1 MHLKKNFF
9 FFLVNSKQP
18 EKPWRAWLFEL
29 CVILRQATVHVNLT
43 RLYDSHWEQHSRSF
57 DFYSLQSPWIVV
69 VFSTLKRR
77 SPSFYIS
84 GITLEIRCSR
94 WTQWSFIS
102 LMMHSFTNAW
112 QQKATRC
119 EKIMQKACQIIN
131 LIVSISSIHHSNLNA
146 KKRIQYKERDRCPS

>member
-1 MHLKKNFF
+1 MWPRRGRGGQKSPKFWARGLWMLPLTLWFSLRAPTITKFWFLFSPKSLNF
-9 FFLVNSKQP
+9 
-18 EKPWRAWLFEL
+18 
-29 CVILRQATVHVNLT
+29 
-43 RLYDSHWEQHSRSF
+43 
-57 DFYSLQSPWIVV
+57 V

-94 WTQWSFIS
+94 WTQWSFIY

-131 LIVSISSIHHSNLNA
+131 LIILIWPSPSVMSRTNLYWCYVLISFRWLKYRRWNKTRSG
-146 KKRIQYKERDRCPS
+146 R

>member
-1 MHLKKNFF
+1 MLHPKGCTWKN
-9 FFLVNSKQP
+9 FFLVNPKQP

-131 LIVSISSIHHSNLNA
+131 LISHSNLNA
-146 KKRIQYKERDRCPS
+146 KKRIR